1 MRCTIIHN
9 ETHQYPYNCIYKSVI
24 VESTTYP
31 KIKVLTLIL
40 LKKSNISGHHKTITL
55 NIP

>member
-1 MRCTIIHN
+1 M
-9 ETHQYPYNCIYKSVI
+9 YKSVI
-24 VESTTYP
+24 VESITYP
-31 KIKVLTLIL
+31 KIEDLTLIL